1 MKSAILLLVLLIA
14 GAANGQKLKD
24 LLYGGKLK
32 SDSGTVVRQSD
43 DRKSIID
50 SNAKKIADSLKA
62 MQANMAKDTAGK
74 QLSSQVVLE
83 NQVNDESKNDIE
95 PTKDNN
101 KTWKDFMDEFI
112 NTLNVEVMPNKKIKS
127 GTYYILV
134 DYEIGLE
141 GQVTINNVYP
151 APENKFLQEQIKE
164 RLTLAAPQLEP
175 VLLSTGKPRKA
186 IKKYNFTLTKM

>member
-1 MKSAILLLVLLIA
+1 MKQVILFVIILISASA
-14 GAANGQKLKD
+14 KGQTLKE

-50 SNAKKIADSLKA
+50 SNAKKISDSIKA
-62 MQANMAKDTAGK
+62 KQAAIAKDSAGK
-74 QLSSQVVLE
+74 ELSSQVDSE
-83 NQVNDESKNDIE
+83 NPDNDESKSDVE
-95 PTKDNN
+95 PAKDNN
-101 KTWKDFMDEFI
+101 KIWKEFMDSFVE
-112 NTLNVEVMPNKKIKS
+112 TLNADVLPNKKIKS

-141 GQVTINNVYP
+141 GQVTINNIYP
-151 APENKFLQEQIKE
+151 SPENKFLQEQIKE
-164 RLTLAAPQLEP
+164 RLTLAAPQLNP

-186 IKKYNFTLTKM
+186 LKKYNFTLTKN

>member
-1 MKSAILLLVLLIA
+1 MKQVFLFIKILIGASAKS
-14 GAANGQKLKD
+14 QTLKE

-50 SNAKKIADSLKA
+50 SNAKKTADSLKA
-62 MQANMAKDTAGK
+62 MQANMEKDTARK
-74 QLSSQVVLE
+74 QLSSQIALE
-83 NQVNDESKNDIE
+83 DQDNDESKSDTE
-95 PTKDNN
+95 PAKDNN
-101 KTWKDFMDEFI
+101 KIWKEFMDSFI
-112 NTLNVEVMPNKKIKS
+112 ETLNTEVLPNKKIKS

-141 GQVTINNVYP
+141 GRVTVNNIYP
-151 APENKFLQEQIKE
+151 SPEDKFLQEQIKE
-164 RLTLAAPQLEP
+164 RLTLSDPQLDP

-186 IKKYNFTLTKM
+186 FKKYNFTLTKN